1 MSIRALACL
10 LLLAVASAQAAT
22 PAKKKAEPA
31 APPQE
36 IDVDALARAKD
47 VGAQQ
52 QAGDGAAA
60 EAPPAQA
67 EAAAAEPAPAEPAV
81 EAAATEP
88 AATEHA
94 ATENAASK
102 SPAAKVPKT
111 VAEPGKSQDALAL
124 TPPIDAQEKRLATS
138 CESRSASLLDAA
150 QKGDFAA
157 ATKDFDAKMRGAMP
171 APKLKETWGQLAQFG
186 ALQARGQS
194 HPAKGEGYFI
204 VMTPLIFEKA
214 TLVAQI
220 ACGSDGRIAGFHV
233 KPLAAALKQ

>member
-22 PAKKKAEPA
+22 PAKRKAESA

-36 IDVDALARAKD
+36 IDVDAMARAKD
-47 VGAQQ
+47 AGAQPPP
-52 QAGDGAAA
+52 AEGTAA

-67 EAAAAEPAPAEPAV
+67 EPAPTEPAATPAAGEAAAAEPAATQDAAPES
-81 EAAATEP
+81 AAAQSPAP
-88 AATEHA
+88 AA
-94 ATENAASK
+94 
-102 SPAAKVPKT
+102 PKT
-111 VAEPGKSQDALAL
+111 AAEQGKSQDALAL
-124 TPPIDAQEKRLATS
+124 TPPIDAQEKRLAAS
-138 CESRSASLLDAA
+138 CESRSKNLLDSA

-157 ATKDFDAKMRGAMP
+157 ASKDFDAKMRGAMP
-171 APKLKETWGQLAQFG
+171 APKFKETWGQLAQFG